1 MLIFKGGRNFVVYLK
16 QKETTKSVTF
26 LLAIIMPL
34 NERGKRTDYTKL
46 IKYLKYNI

>member
-26 LLAIIMPL
+26 FIGYNYA
-34 NERGKRTDYTKL
+34 
-46 IKYLKYNI
+46 LK